1 MSNFESRLTAL
12 ADEIQRRR
20 LIQEEPLDPLS
31 ASLYAFESE
40 MASLDEIGIAALAA
54 ETDERGKPI
63 LTIEQARRM
72 VDSYRQGA
80 ADRRLST
87 FRLGVNV

>member
-1 MSNFESRLTAL
+1 MVSVDSRLAAL
-12 ADEIQRRR
+12 ASALERRK
-20 LIQEEPLDPLS
+20 LEQAEPVDPLS
-31 ASLYAFESE
+31 ASLLAFENQME
-40 MASLDEIGIAALAA
+40 HLDAVGVAALAA

-87 FRLGVNV
+87 FRSGVNV